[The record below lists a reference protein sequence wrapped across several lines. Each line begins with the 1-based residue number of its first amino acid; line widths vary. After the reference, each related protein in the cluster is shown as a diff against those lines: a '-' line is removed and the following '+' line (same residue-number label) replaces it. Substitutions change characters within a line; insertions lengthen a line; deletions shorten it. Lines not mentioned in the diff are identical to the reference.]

1 MDKPITIIIQETKY
15 KLVEVLNTSNLPP
28 VILEPIVKDIYN
40 EITMLAKRQYE
51 KDLYEYN
58 NQLSQANNNIEVN
71 TSHIKEPTIQ

>member
-1 MDKPITIIIQETKY
+1 MEKPITIIIQETKD

-40 EITMLAKRQYE
+40 EITMLTKRQYE

-71 TSHIKEPTIQ
+71 TSHIEEPTV